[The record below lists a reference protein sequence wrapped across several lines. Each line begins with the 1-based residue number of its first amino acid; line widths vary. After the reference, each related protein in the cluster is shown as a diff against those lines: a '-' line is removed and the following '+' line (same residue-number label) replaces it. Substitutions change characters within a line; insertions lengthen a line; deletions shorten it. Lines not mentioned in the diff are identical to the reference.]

1 MSNNEALNTI
11 HYLGIVMDYLAIE
24 VSGVQEFTSFR
35 SSRVH
40 SSRVYQ
46 LLNL

>member
-24 VSGVQEFTSFR
+24 VFGVQEFQEFTSSQFR
-35 SSRVH
+35 KFNNW
-40 SSRVYQ
+40 
-46 LLNL
+46 LNS